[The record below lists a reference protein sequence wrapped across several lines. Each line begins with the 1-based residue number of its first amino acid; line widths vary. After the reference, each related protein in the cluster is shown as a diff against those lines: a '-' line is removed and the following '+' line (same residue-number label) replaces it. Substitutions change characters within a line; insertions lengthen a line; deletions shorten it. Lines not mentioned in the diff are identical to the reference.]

1 MSKKASQHL
10 VQRPIPFATYASDGG
25 ENDTWYVY
33 LLSSQDCTAF
43 KAGFSCN
50 PLQRIHSF
58 NRRYYERFNLNQ
70 SLLLRVD
77 TERQARVIE
86 SEIKMLLAA
95 SRFACPEWVSIDAGG
110 DTEWFS
116 AVEFSDA
123 AAQLRLLA
131 MDDPQRIS
139 TVDDYIR
146 DQLQRMSG
154 AFEFWA
160 SDYALRLQNDM
171 ESASLGYQ
179 RTVTTEPLRD
189 WLDAYRFFVI
199 PLFNGDAEM
208 LSFVTASAKFSV
220 PGRD

>member
-1 MSKKASQHL
+1 MSKKASKHP
-10 VQRPIPFATYASDGG
+10 VQRPIPFASYAGDGG
-25 ENDTWYVY
+25 GDDSWYVY

-58 NRRYYERFNLNQ
+58 NRRYYERFNLNE

-86 SEIKMLLAA
+86 GEIKSLLAA

-123 AAQLRLLA
+123 EAQLRLSS
-131 MDDPQRIS
+131 MDDPTRVS
-139 TVDDYIR
+139 TVDDYLR

-154 AFEFWA
+154 AFELWA

-171 ESASLGYQ
+171 ESVSLGYA
-179 RTVTTEPLRD
+179 RTVTAEPLRD
-189 WLDAYRFFVI
+189 WLDAYRFFDM
-199 PLFNGDAEM
+199 PLFNDDAET
-208 LSFVTASAKFSV
+208 LLFVTTSAKLSASI
-220 PGRD
+220 R

>member
-1 MSKKASQHL
+1 M
-10 VQRPIPFATYASDGG
+10 QRPIPFAAYESDGG
-25 ENDTWYVY
+25 ENDNWYVY

-58 NRRYYERFNLNQ
+58 NRRYYERLNLNE

-77 TERQARVIE
+77 TERQARIIE
-86 SEIKMLLAA
+86 GEIKSLLAA
-95 SRFACPEWVSIDAGG
+95 SRFACPEWVSTDAGG

-123 AAQLRLLA
+123 AAQLRLWS
-131 MDDPQRIS
+131 MDDPKRVS

-146 DQLQRMSG
+146 DRLRCMSG

-160 SDYALRLQNDM
+160 SDYARRLQNDI
-171 ESASLGYQ
+171 ESASLGYP
-179 RTVTTEPLRD
+179 RTVTAEPLRD
-189 WLDAYRFFVI
+189 WLDAYRFFDI
-199 PLFNGDAEM
+199 PLFNGDVET
-208 LSFVTASAKFSV
+208 LSFVRRASASI
-220 PGRD
+220 RQ

>member
-1 MSKKASQHL
+1 MSKKASKHP

-25 ENDTWYVY
+25 DDNWYVY

-58 NRRYYERFNLNQ
+58 NRRYYERFNLNE

-86 SEIKMLLAA
+86 GEVKALLAA

-123 AAQLRLLA
+123 VAQLRLWS
-131 MDDPQRIS
+131 MDDPTRVS
-139 TVDDYIR
+139 TVDDYLR
-146 DQLQRMSG
+146 DRLQRMSG

-160 SDYALRLQNDM
+160 SDYARRLQNDM
-171 ESASLGYQ
+171 ESASLGYA
-179 RTVTTEPLRD
+179 RTVAAEPLRD
-189 WLDAYRFFVI
+189 WLDAYRFFDI
-199 PLFNGDAEM
+199 PLFNDDAET
-208 LSFVTASAKFSV
+208 LLFVTASVRVHSTII
-220 PGRD
+220 